1 MREVHS
7 LLTSIAAPQRPRYLD
22 QFLQLRNVTL
32 DAAESDEVVDALQKA
47 WDMHSAKQSKL
58 AAELL
63 LMELLAFPGGT
74 RREGV
79 LTDARLTRR
88 GLSGF
93 IARHRHIN
101 AS

>member
-47 WDMHSAKQSKL
+47 WDIHSIKQSKL

-79 LTDARLTRR
+79 LTDARLTKE
-88 GLSGF
+88 GF
-93 IARHRHIN
+93 IGVYRKTPAH
-101 AS
+101 